1 MPTILR
7 MNDIP
12 IIDYTSIIELYDDEY
27 LFEMILEYYTNNK
40 QTDIFNF
47 WKSRYSIDFEEEE
60 DDVDD
65 YNEDDNNMNLSLI
78 KQYAP
83 DIYNTYEY
91 DIKDNENP
99 FEMMYNQNLEACANF
114 LKRRFTDKL
123 YYDINRYEG
132 AELSGDDTDTDESYC
147 LFYIFLLIIKKSSK
161 LLCMI
166 F

>member
-1 MPTILR
+1 MPKIVH
-7 MNDIP
+7 
-12 IIDYTSIIELYDDEY
+12 
-27 LFEMILEYYTNNK
+27 TNNK

-78 KQYAP
+78 KKYAP
-83 DIYNTYEY
+83 DIYNTYQY
-91 DIKDNENP
+91 DIKDYENP
-99 FEMMYNQNLEACANF
+99 FEMMYNQNLEVCANI

-132 AELSGDDTDTDESYC
+132 AELSGADTDTDE
-147 LFYIFLLIIKKSSK
+147 
-161 LLCMI
+161 
-166 F
+166 

>member
-1 MPTILR
+1 MPTILK

-12 IIDYTSIIELYDDEY
+12 IIDYNSIIEFYDDEY
-27 LFEMILEYYTNNK
+27 LFEMILEYYTKNK
-40 QTDIFNF
+40 QTHIFNF
-47 WKSRYSIDFEEEE
+47 WKSRHSIDFEEDE

-78 KQYAP
+78 KKYAP
-83 DIYNTYEY
+83 DIYNTYQY

-99 FEMMYNQNLEACANF
+99 FEMMYNQNLEVCANI

-132 AELSGDDTDTDESYC
+132 AELSGADTDTDE
-147 LFYIFLLIIKKSSK
+147 
-161 LLCMI
+161 
-166 F
+166 